1 MVKGVDWS
9 VLLKNLRFLVLFF
22 FSFDA
27 AFFISRNHKLVT
39 WIFIQLTDISFG
51 HKLF

>member
-9 VLLKNLRFLVLFF
+9 VLLKNLRFSVF

-39 WIFIQLTDISFG
+39 WSFIQLTDISFG